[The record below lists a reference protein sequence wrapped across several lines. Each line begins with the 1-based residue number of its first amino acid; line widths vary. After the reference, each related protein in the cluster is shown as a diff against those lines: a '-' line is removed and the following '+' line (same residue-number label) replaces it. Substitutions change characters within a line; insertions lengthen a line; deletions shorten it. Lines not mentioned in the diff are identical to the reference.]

1 MINITLEQIDKLN
14 EIIDA
19 IDNNDSALAKD
30 KAIVWRDDLQEEINK
45 AESDVDVQLQ
55 LDMESQWG
63 K

>member
-1 MINITLEQIDKLN
+1 MINIRLEQIDILN

-30 KAIVWRDDLQEEINK
+30 KAIVWRDDLQEEVDK

-55 LDMESQWG
+55 IDMESKWG

>member
-19 IDNNDSALAKD
+19 IDSNDTASAKD
-30 KAIVWRDDLQEEINK
+30 KVIVWRDNLQEEVNK
-45 AESDVDVQLQ
+45 LESDIDTQLN
-55 LDMESQWG
+55 LENESKYG

>member
-19 IDNNDSALAKD
+19 IDSNDSASAKD
-30 KAIVWRDDLQEEINK
+30 KAIVWRDNLQEEVDK

-55 LDMESQWG
+55 IDMESKWG

>member
-19 IDNNDSALAKD
+19 IDSNDSALAKD
-30 KAIVWRDDLQEEINK
+30 KALIWRDNLQEEINK

>member
-19 IDNNDSALAKD
+19 IDNKDSALAKD
-30 KAIVWRDDLQEEINK
+30 KAIVWRDELQEDVNK
-45 AESDVDVQLQ
+45 TESDIDVNLQ
-55 LDMESQWG
+55 LEMESKWG

>member
-19 IDNNDSALAKD
+19 IDNKDSALAKD
-30 KAIVWRDDLQEEINK
+30 KVIVWRDNLQEEINK